1 MGDHVCDPPDYAAEP
16 WKEPRHRAAPSKLCD
31 LHETCPHFYA
41 RYTRKIKATGV
52 EVLYE
57 TCHGIWNFNCPLSPG
72 GRDADQ
78 AMLDLS
84 EGEAR

>member
-1 MGDHVCDPPDYAAEP
+1 VGDHVCDPPEP

-41 RYTRKIKATGV
+41 RYALKIKGI
-52 EVLYE
+52 ELPYE
-57 TCHGIWNFNCPLSPG
+57 TCHGTWNFNCPLSPG

-78 AMLDLS
+78 AMLDLP